1 MDGLQWLRGG
11 QTAGTGDE
19 LEFDEKFCCLERRSC
34 CSERNGFKQWPEEFK
49 PSMNV
54 GVFG

>member
-19 LEFDEKFCCLERRSC
+19 LEFDENFCCLERRSC